1 MIIESAINTQN
12 SEIIEILEPNNL
24 KLRPIVGVP
33 KCPTRTLSQLVDI
46 LLKPILKHIKSFIR
60 DSFDFLNKCPRHVD
74 EDTEIITFGA
84 ITCTQVFITN
94 LVLKL

>member
-46 LLKPILKHIKSFIR
+46 LLKPLLKHIKSFIG

-84 ITCTQVFITN
+84 ITCTQVFLTN
-94 LVLKL
+94 LALKL